1 MKMKKIFKV
10 QFFLL
15 LFILSLQFSCS
26 SDYLEL
32 LPTNGLVGEEFWK
45 TKEDVE
51 AILMGA
57 YQTSASMNGA
67 LFTYGEARGDLVKA
81 DYNLGSNERNLM
93 ESNIY
98 PDNSLCNWV
107 LFYKV
112 INACNA
118 VIRNAPEVQK
128 LDNTFTE
135 FQLKSFMAEAIF
147 IRSLNYFYLVRIFK
161 DVPLVLEPSA
171 TDAVNFYLPQ
181 TTGEEVLQQIS
192 KDLEE
197 FRNYATDSYKTLEN
211 EKGRATKGAF
221 DALLAD
227 ISLWN
232 FDYEKCIEYCDRI
245 FSNKAYVLMPG
256 ARWFEIFY
264 PGNSL
269 ESIFEFQF
277 NDKYTQR
284 NDLYGYT
291 SRYSHRYI
299 PSQKA
304 VELFAREYTVE
315 LTRGEEASIAKLSVD
330 VYQIWK
336 YVGRSPDGKS
346 ERSTADQNSCNFII
360 YRLSEIYLMKAEA
373 LSQLN
378 RFDEALDL
386 LNTIRQRANVAPI
399 VLNNSANAFEDAILQ
414 ERALELA
421 FEGKRW
427 FDILRMGRRNNYARR
442 DKLVELIIKNVPSI
456 QKRILSAKL
465 TNPLGWYLP
474 VFNQELENNKNLVQN
489 SYYKF

>member
-1 MKMKKIFKV
+1 MKKIFK
-10 QFFLL
+10 QRFIL
-15 LFILSLQFSCS
+15 LFIVVSVQFSCS
-26 SDYLEL
+26 SNYLEL
-32 LPTNGLVGEEFWK
+32 LPTSGLVLEEFWK
-45 TKEDVE
+45 SKEDVE
-51 AILMGA
+51 ATLMGA
-57 YQTSASMNGA
+57 YQTSASMNGK

-98 PDNSLCNWV
+98 PDNLLCNWNP
-107 LFYKV
+107 FYKV
-112 INACNA
+112 INACNS
-118 VIRNAPEVQK
+118 VIKNAPQVQK
-128 LDNTFTE
+128 IDHTFTE
-135 FQLKSFMAEAIF
+135 FQLKSYMAEAIF
-147 IRSLNYFYLVRIFK
+147 LRSLNYFYLVRLFK
-161 DVPLVLEPSA
+161 DVPLVLEPSE
-171 TDAVNFYLPQ
+171 TDAVNFYLPK
-181 TTGEEVLQQIS
+181 TNGEDVLQAML

-197 FRNYATDSYKTLEN
+197 YRNYASDSYKTTAD
-211 EKGRATKGAF
+211 EKGRATKGAI
-221 DALLAD
+221 DALIAD

-232 FDYEKCIEYCDRI
+232 FDYEKCITYCDQI
-245 FSNKAYVLMPG
+245 ISNKTFVLMPG

-277 NDKYTQR
+277 NDKYNQF

-291 SRYSHRYI
+291 SRYSHYYV

-304 VELFAREYTVE
+304 VELFARKYTVE
-315 LTRGEEASIAKLSVD
+315 LTRGEDASIAKLSED

-346 ERSTADQNSCNFII
+346 ERATTTQNSCNFIV
-360 YRLSEIYLMKAEA
+360 YRLSDIYLMKAEA

-378 RFDEALDL
+378 RFSEATEV
-386 LNTIRQRANVAPI
+386 LNIIRSRANVSPL
-399 VLNNSANAFEDAILQ
+399 VLSNSAIVFEDAILQ

-427 FDILRMGRRNNYARR
+427 FDLLRMGRRNNYARKE
-442 DKLVELIIKNVPSI
+442 KLIELIINNVPSL

-465 TNPLGWYLP
+465 SNPLGWYLP
-474 VFNQELENNKNLVQN
+474 ISKDEIEHNKNLEQN
-489 SYYKF
+489 PYYKF